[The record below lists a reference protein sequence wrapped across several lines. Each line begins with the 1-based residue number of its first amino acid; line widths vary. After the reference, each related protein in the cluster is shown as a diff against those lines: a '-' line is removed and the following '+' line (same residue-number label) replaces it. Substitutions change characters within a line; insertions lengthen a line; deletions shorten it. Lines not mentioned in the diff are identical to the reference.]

1 MVTQSRD
8 AADVPLNQPRLL
20 TQIGPGIVA
29 RVAEVAGHCEDAV
42 RLKALG
48 LCSGRIVQIAAAGD
62 PLIVRV
68 VGARVGVS
76 ARLAERVTVVPQ
88 SSSADC

>member
-8 AADVPLNQPRLL
+8 LAEVSPLPAVRLTDVAS
-20 TQIGPGIVA
+20 GVVA
-29 RVAEVAGHCEDAV
+29 RVAEIAGHCDDSL

-62 PLIVRV
+62 PMIVRV

-76 ARLAERVTVVPQ
+76 ARLAETVTVVPQ
-88 SSSADC
+88 PNTASR